1 MRRYT
6 ERRFIFR
13 KSAFLQLRILSMG
26 GKLQISLDTLPPE
39 QVRGRSQPDL
49 LPDAV
54 VATPKRFKPAWYR
67 SIAKYGCSS
76 LRKSTWQ
83 LLDTFIPYCAVWA
96 LMVGTVQRGYP
107 YWVTLA
113 LALAAGGLMVRIFIL
128 FHDCCHGSF
137 FASRRANTVLGYV
150 SGILTFTPF
159 EDWRYAHNSHH
170 VTAGDLD
177 RRGVGAI
184 RTMTKKEYLAAPA
197 RKRLAYR
204 IYRNPF
210 VLFGPGAALLFLFFQ
225 RFSSKGAGNRE
236 RRSVVF
242 TNLALV
248 VVGAAASL
256 TIGFQT
262 YVLIQLPIILIGGAL
277 GLWLFYV
284 QHQFENA
291 YWARHDVLDP
301 LRVALEGSSYLR
313 LPKIVQWFSGN
324 IGLHHIHH
332 VRPNIPNYNLQQC
345 YDDVAAFRAIEPI
358 TIRTSFSLLRLGLYD
373 EEEKKMISFSS
384 LKKGASR

>member
-1 MRRYT
+1 MRT
-6 ERRFIFR
+6 
-13 KSAFLQLRILSMG
+13 
-26 GKLQISLDTLPPE
+26 SLDTLSPDRF
-39 QVRGRSQPDL
+39 RGRSGPGLPPDEAL
-49 LPDAV
+49 
-54 VATPKRFKPAWYR
+54 ATPKRFNPALHRTIARYGKPN
-67 SIAKYGCSS
+67 
-76 LRKSTWQ
+76 LRKSLWQ
-83 LLDTFIPYCAVWA
+83 VIDTFIPYCALWA
-96 LMVGTVQRGYP
+96 LMVVTVQRGYP
-107 YWVTLA
+107 YWITLG

-137 FASRRANTVLGYV
+137 FASRRANRILGYA

-177 RRGVGAI
+177 RRGIGAI
-184 RTMTKKEYLAAPA
+184 RTMTKNEYLAAPA

-204 IYRNPF
+204 IYRNPL
-210 VLFGPGAALLFLFFQ
+210 VLFGLGAALLFLFFQ
-225 RFSSKGAGNRE
+225 RFSSKGAGKRE
-236 RRSVVF
+236 RNSVLV

-291 YWARHDVLDP
+291 YWARHGVLDP
-301 LRVALEGSSYLR
+301 LRVALEGSSYLK

-332 VRPNIPNYNLQQC
+332 VRANIPNYNLQQC

-373 EEEKKMISFSS
+373 EEKKKMISFSS

>member
-1 MRRYT
+1 
-6 ERRFIFR
+6 
-13 KSAFLQLRILSMG
+13 
-26 GKLQISLDTLPPE
+26 LDTLPPGHIGG
-39 QVRGRSQPDL
+39 RGERRQAPSRRGL

-54 VATPKRFKPAWYR
+54 LATPKRFKPTWHRA
-67 SIAKYGCSS
+67 IAKYGYSS
-76 LRKSTWQ
+76 LRKSLWQ

-107 YWVTLA
+107 YWITLA
-113 LALAAGGLMVRIFIL
+113 LALVAGGLMVRIFIL

-137 FASRRANTVLGYV
+137 FASRRANTILGYV
-150 SGILTFTPF
+150 SGIVTFTPF
-159 EDWRYAHNSHH
+159 EDWRYAHHSHH
-170 VTAGDLD
+170 VAAGDLD

-184 RTMTKKEYLAAPA
+184 RTITKKEYLAAPA

-225 RFSSKGAGNRE
+225 RFSSKGAGKRE
-236 RRSVVF
+236 RNSVVF
-242 TNLALV
+242 TNLALLV
-248 VVGAAASL
+248 VSAVASL

-262 YVLIQLPIILIGGAL
+262 YVLIQLPVILIGGAL

-284 QHQFENA
+284 QHQFENV
-291 YWARHDVLDP
+291 YWARHDVWDP
-301 LRVALEGSSYLR
+301 LRVALEGSSYLK
-313 LPKIVQWFSGN
+313 LPKILQWFSGN

-345 YDDVAAFRAIEPI
+345 YDDVEAFQAVEPI
-358 TIRTSFSLLRLGLYD
+358 TIRTSFSLLRLALYD
-373 EEEKKMISFSS
+373 EQEKKMISFSS
-384 LKKGASR
+384 LKARASG